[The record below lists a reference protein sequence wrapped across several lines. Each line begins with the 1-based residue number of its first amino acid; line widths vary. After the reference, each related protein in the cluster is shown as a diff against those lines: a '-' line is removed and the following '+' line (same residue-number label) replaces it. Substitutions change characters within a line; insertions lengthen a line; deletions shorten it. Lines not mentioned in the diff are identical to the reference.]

1 MPSERQA
8 RWRGVRQE
16 NWGRPQGEP
25 IFLLTLEAP
34 AHGRGLKLPEGDAN
48 GSQGENL
55 AFPETGNGVGFV
67 LAIFYE
73 LEGGGAKRL
82 PCLTGI
88 Q

>member
-1 MPSERQA
+1 
-8 RWRGVRQE
+8 
-16 NWGRPQGEP
+16 
-25 IFLLTLEAP
+25 LTLEAP

-55 AFPETGNGVGFV
+55 TFPETGNGVGFV

-73 LEGGGAKRL
+73 PKGGEAKRF
-82 PCLTGI
+82 PCRAGI